1 MDNARLHAVIQCL
14 DLKNLSSK
22 EVHEDMVATLGEGT
36 PSLSMVRKWITEFK
50 RGRVSLKDDPHPER
64 SITMGIKKTIDKIH
78 DMILADRRIKLPY
91 IATQL
96 GISHERVHAIIY
108 NQTKMTKVSICWVP
122 ELLD

>member
-22 EVHEDMVATLGEGT
+22 EVHEDMVGTLGEGV
-36 PSLSMVRKWITEFK
+36 PSLSMVRKWVAEFK
-50 RGRVSLKDDPHPER
+50 RGRVSLEDDPHPER

-78 DMILADRRIKLPY
+78 DMILADRRIELPY

-96 GISHERVHAIIY
+96 GISHERVHAIIH
-108 NQTKMTKVSICWVP
+108 NETKMTKVSTYWVP
-122 ELLD
+122 KPLD